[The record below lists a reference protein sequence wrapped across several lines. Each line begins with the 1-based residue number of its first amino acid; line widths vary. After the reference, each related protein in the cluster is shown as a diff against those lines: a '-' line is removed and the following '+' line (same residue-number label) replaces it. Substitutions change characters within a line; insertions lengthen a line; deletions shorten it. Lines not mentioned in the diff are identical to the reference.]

1 MDRPGAAVTPRGPY
15 PVGGPYPRSW
25 SMPLVVGGIFGV
37 LSTLATVGDPDL
49 FWHLAQGRQTVTEG
63 LARVDSFSW
72 SVNGMPVLTDQWL
85 GQVIWYEAYAGLG
98 WNGIILLR
106 AILVAAIVTLIV
118 AAALAAQRRPIVA
131 VIAALPAIALSRF
144 AWTERPQLMGLCC
157 FAALVLLLRA
167 SAERPRLLIAVPA
180 LMLLWANLHA
190 SFALGLALT
199 AIWCAEF
206 WLRSPDQ
213 RRLLVGVVAFG
224 FAATLFT
231 PSGLSI
237 WTSAGGHFLSPPR
250 VVQEEGVPDVTQPYG
265 LVFAFV
271 ILAVLVTAQLSRPT
285 TLREVALVVPVL
297 FVSMTAARHTPFFA
311 VASAPYL
318 AAHAPAA
325 IAAIAARLH
334 IGARLPDFPPRVPSL
349 RIDLATGA
357 IALAA
362 VIGAGSIARGE
373 PNLDAYPTG
382 ALASLPP
389 GPGVVNDYDW
399 GGFLIWYAP
408 ATPVF
413 IDGRLFPYT
422 GDALRDYETLVSLG
436 PTWHEVLAR
445 RGARA
450 VLVKPAS
457 PLAVRARD
465 LRWPIAA
472 ESASYVLFIVPNS
485 R

>member
-1 MDRPGAAVTPRGPY
+1 MDRPGTAVTRAF
-15 PVGGPYPRSW
+15 SW
-25 SMPLVVGGIFGV
+25 SLPLLAGGIFGA
-37 LSTLATVGDPDL
+37 LSTFATVGDPDL

-63 LARVDSFSW
+63 LARVDTFSW
-72 SVNGMPVLTDQWL
+72 SVNGLPVLTDQWL

-98 WNGIILLR
+98 WNGIIVLR
-106 AILVAAIVTLIV
+106 ALLVAAIVTLIV
-118 AAALAAQRRPIVA
+118 GAALTAQRRPIVA
-131 VIAALPAIALSRF
+131 LIAALPAIALTRF
-144 AWTERPQLMGLCC
+144 AWTERPQLMGLLC
-157 FAALVLLLRA
+157 FAALILLLRI
-167 SAERPRLLIAVPA
+167 SVERPRVLMAAPA
-180 LMLLWANLHA
+180 LILVWANLHA

-199 AIWCAEF
+199 AIACAEL
-206 WLRSPDQ
+206 WLRRPDA
-213 RRLLVGVVAFG
+213 RRLAVGVVA
-224 FAATLFT
+224 ASIAVTLLT
-231 PSGLSI
+231 PSGVSI
-237 WTSAGGHFLSPPR
+237 WTSASGHFLSPPR
-250 VVQEEGVPDVTQPYG
+250 VIQEEGVPDVTQPYG
-265 LVFAFV
+265 FLFAFV

-285 TLREVALVVPVL
+285 ELRDVALLVPVL

-325 IAAIAARLH
+325 VGAIAER
-334 IGARLPDFPPRVPSL
+334 IRINVRLPAFAPQVPSL
-349 RIDLATGA
+349 RVDLATAA

-362 VIGAGSIARGE
+362 VVTAGLLARGE
-373 PNLDAYPTG
+373 PNLSPYPTG
-382 ALASLPP
+382 ALSSLPP

-422 GDALRDYETLVSLG
+422 GDALRDYETVVSLG
-436 PTWHEVLAR
+436 PTWRDVLAR

-450 VLVKPAS
+450 LLVKPSS
-457 PLAVRARD
+457 PVAVRARD
-465 LRWPIAA
+465 QRWPIVT